1 MSRESRYAKQSPV
14 LITANP
20 VPKKNALFQGSW
32 RYLVCKSV
40 KDPVTFI
47 DRTAM
52 KTVNNFII
60 KELEDFQMCKESRR
74 FF

>member
-1 MSRESRYAKQSPV
+1 MN
-14 LITANP
+14 IT
-20 VPKKNALFQGSW
+20 VKN
-32 RYLVCKSV
+32 
-40 KDPVTFI
+40 PVTFI